1 MKVKKSFLFI
11 VLCFTT
17 FSCTKDREFLQ
28 KAESSPDSVSFYLQQ
43 INHPD
48 RFNIHEKGIYNYL
61 LYGGIVTT
69 RGIGP
74 DSLLEICDACFI
86 ESGDTSRWR
95 SVQVSKAIN
104 MLQQQQYDKL
114 LLFADSL
121 LALKRTD
128 DSLCYNLYKN
138 KASVFDRLDKPD
150 EQLSCY
156 DKSLG
161 IALRVKDSNWIEEC
175 IQLKI
180 NVLAMVGRS
189 LDAIELSKQLDKII
203 LNYQR
208 GYLNPMDENR
218 LFCESLYLEVGDTI
232 GAIQFMDSIKRY
244 RRGKYDIPYEYLAR
258 GDIWLAIHR
267 PDSARYYFRQAA
279 EASSPYVSEV
289 AYQRMYE
296 LINMYESP
304 GEVYYLKRKQQY
316 MLNCIATNY
325 KSDEDHKD
333 FRQLQLTNELNVLH
347 LKQKT
352 TEVVILFVLLLILSI
367 VFIVFFFYQ
376 RERRRRLMEK
386 TRYLNKLQDLEAE
399 RIQQEHRTLLNEK
412 ELAQLR
418 ATEMEHAKI
427 AGELREMLLRNIPLI
442 LKISQQHDDSDQ
454 EQMKIE
460 VSDREWSQIILSVN
474 KGFDNFTGR
483 LKAEYPNLSESDI
496 RFCCLVKIHVNVE
509 DLSNIYCV
517 TPAAIIKRKY
527 RIKKDRFGVTDE
539 SKSLDHVLHEF

>member
-1 MKVKKSFLFI
+1 MKLKESLLFI
-11 VLCFTT
+11 ILCFTT
-17 FSCTKDREFLQ
+17 LSCTKDREFLQ
-28 KAESSPDSVSFYLQQ
+28 KAESSPDSVSYYLQQ
-43 INHPD
+43 ITHPD

-61 LYGGIVTT
+61 LFVEIVNN

-74 DSLLEICDACFI
+74 DSLLEICDACFL

-128 DSLCYNLYKN
+128 DFLCYNLYKN

-156 DKSLG
+156 DKSLE
-161 IALRVKDSNWIEEC
+161 IALRLKDTSWIVDC
-175 IQLKI
+175 AKLK
-180 NVLAMVGRS
+180 VRALADNGRAY
-189 LDAIELSKQLDKII
+189 DAIALFKQFYLIHQNDNSRRLGPLD
-203 LNYQR
+203 
-208 GYLNPMDENR
+208 DNR
-218 LFCESLYLEVGDTI
+218 LFCENLYLELGDTI
-232 GAIQFMDSIKRY
+232 GAIQFMDSIKKY
-244 RRGKYDIPYEYLAR
+244 RRGKYDISYEYLVR

-267 PDSARYYFRQAA
+267 PDSARYYYRQAA

-296 LINMYESP
+296 LIDIYESP
-304 GEVYYLKRKQQY
+304 GEVYYLKRKQEY
-316 MLNCIATNY
+316 MI
-325 KSDEDHKD
+325 SDIKDKFIKDERLKD
-333 FRQLQLTNELNVLH
+333 FRQLQLTNELNVLR

-352 TEVVILFVLLLILSI
+352 TEVVILFVMLLILSI
-367 VFIVFFFYQ
+367 VFVVFFFYQ

-386 TRYLNKLQDLEAE
+386 TRYLNTLQSLEAE
-399 RIQQEHRTLLNEK
+399 RLQQEHRTLLNEK